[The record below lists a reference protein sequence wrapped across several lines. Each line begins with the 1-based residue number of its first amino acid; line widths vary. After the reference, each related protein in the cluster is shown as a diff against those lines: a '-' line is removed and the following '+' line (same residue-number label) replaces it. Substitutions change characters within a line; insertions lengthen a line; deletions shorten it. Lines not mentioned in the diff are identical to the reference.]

1 MKLAYLFDI
10 DGTLLKVRHKANRQ
24 IIQQLLER
32 FGISGIDVAE
42 LDFAGKT
49 DRDIF
54 SSLLENPSKNVFEE
68 IKQAYLEELD
78 RNLKKNDVHIFSG
91 VHEVL
96 DYLRNASSWVGLLT
110 GNFAEAA
117 KIKLSR
123 TGLENN
129 FRFGAYGDDHHDRND
144 LPANAFADLIA
155 FSGQSFRP
163 SDLIIIGDTPRDIE
177 CAHSFGAVAVAVSTG
192 GYTYEEL
199 QAYRPDAV
207 LSSMDEF
214 PEWNEHHLKKVS

>member
-1 MKLAYLFDI
+1 MKPAYLFDI
-10 DGTLLKVRHKANRQ
+10 DGTILKIRRKANRK

-32 FGISGIDVAE
+32 FGMPAIDISE
-42 LDFAGKT
+42 FDFAGKT

-54 SSLLENPSKNVFEE
+54 SNLLENPSDE
-68 IKQAYLEELD
+68 IFVKVKQAYLKELEQ
-78 RNLKKNDVHIFSG
+78 NLKKDDVHIFSG

-96 DYLRNASSWVGLLT
+96 DYLRRASSWVGLLT

-117 KIKLSR
+117 RIKLSR
-123 TGLENN
+123 TGLESH

-144 LPANAFADLIA
+144 LPANAFADLLA
-155 FSGQSFRP
+155 FSGMTFHP

-192 GYTYEEL
+192 GYSHEEL
-199 QAYRPDAV
+199 QAHRPAAV
-207 LSSMDEF
+207 LSTMDEF

>member
-1 MKLAYLFDI
+1 MKPAYLFDI
-10 DGTLLKVRHKANRQ
+10 DGTILKVRRKANRK
-24 IIQQLLER
+24 IIQQLLVR
-32 FGISGIDVAE
+32 FGMTEIDVAE

-54 SSLLENPSKNVFEE
+54 SSLLGNPSDDLFDRVK
-68 IKQAYLEELD
+68 KAYLKELD
-78 RNLKKNDVHIFSG
+78 HNLKQDDVHIFAG

-96 DYLRNASSWVGLLT
+96 AYLRKASSWVGLLT

-117 KIKLSR
+117 KIKLAR

-129 FRFGAYGDDHHDRND
+129 FRFGAYGDDHHHRND
-144 LPANAFADLIA
+144 LPATAFADLLA
-155 FSGQSFRP
+155 FSGETFQP

-177 CAHSFGAVAVAVSTG
+177 CAHSFGAVAVAVATG
-192 GYTYEEL
+192 GYSHDEL
-199 QAYRPDAV
+199 QAHRPAAV